1 MTYDRRLVYTLCIY
15 TGAYEGEGVSNCHK
29 NSGNFEKQKKVPLC
43 CRPKLPNM
51 EVRLLIADIT
61 RVISLPVTSMEAVRS
76 NFGDS

>member
-43 CRPKLPNM
+43 CRPKLR
-51 EVRLLIADIT
+51 VYTDIT
-61 RVISLPVTSMEAVRS
+61 RVISPPVMSLESGVL
-76 NFGDS
+76 